1 MLKLLIMEV
10 KSKQRFYSFY
20 SQWSQLV
27 FTLKNKWKRVCGVVE
42 REVGV
47 SEAQPK
53 IGLGHIRVQG
63 HPLLLSKAGFYLS
76 YRFATALEEACVE
89 CVDSGKM
96 TKDLAACIHG
106 LANVKESMYLNTED
120 FLAAIKD
127 TLDMKLKTRG
137 ISVN

>member
-1 MLKLLIMEV
+1 MELLK
-10 KSKQRFYSFY
+10 
-20 SQWSQLV
+20 W
-27 FTLKNKWKRVCGVVE
+27 GGG
-42 REVGV
+42 VGV

-53 IGLGHIRVQG
+53 TGLGAW
-63 HPLLLSKAGFYLS
+63 LLCKAGFYLS
-76 YRFATALEEACVE
+76 GRFATALEEACVE